1 MPRIS
6 GPPIDGPNRGVAV
19 DAGDCGSRHDGD
31 MPFPNPTLAIDV
43 HGLSMTYP
51 NGTQA
56 VRSIDLDV
64 RVGEVFALLGPNGA
78 GKTTTVEILEGFRRR
93 TDGTATVLGIDP
105 SAPTRAW
112 RDRVG
117 VVFQSS
123 GTSDE
128 VTVAELLTLQ
138 ASYHAN
144 ARPVDETIALVGLEE
159 KRTTRVDKLSGGQ
172 QRRLDV
178 ARGIIG
184 RPELLFLD
192 EPTTGFDPE
201 ARRQF
206 WDLIRGLRADG
217 TTIVLTT
224 HYMDEAEVL
233 ADRIAVIVD
242 GSIVATGTPAN
253 LGGRDDAQSIVRW
266 TENGMAREQPSDRPA
281 EVVANLVGRL
291 GTDITDLTITR
302 PTLESTYLDLVHRHG
317 AESIGARS

>member
-1 MPRIS
+1 MS
-6 GPPIDGPNRGVAV
+6 STHPP
-19 DAGDCGSRHDGD
+19 
-31 MPFPNPTLAIDV
+31 LAIDV
-43 HGLSMTYP
+43 RGLSMTYP
-51 NGTQA
+51 NGTKA

-93 TDGTATVLGIDP
+93 TDGSASVLGIDP
-105 SAPTRAW
+105 SSPTRVW

-128 VTVAELLTLQ
+128 VTVAELLALQ
-138 ASYHAN
+138 ASYHASP
-144 ARPVDETIALVGLEE
+144 RPVDETIALVGLEE
-159 KRTTRVDKLSGGQ
+159 KRNIRVDRLSGGQ

-184 RPELLFLD
+184 QPDLLFLD

-206 WDLIRGLRADG
+206 WDLIRSLRADG

-242 GSIVATGTPAN
+242 GNIVATGTPAN
-253 LGGRDDAQSIVRW
+253 LGGRDDARSIVRW
-266 TENGMAREQPSDRPA
+266 TENGVAHEQPSDRPA
-281 EVVANLVGRL
+281 EVVTTLVGRI
-291 GTDITDLTITR
+291 GTDIADLTISR
-302 PTLESTYLDLVHRHG
+302 PSLESTYLDLVHRHS
-317 AESIGARS
+317 AESGPRDVIAGRNRPGEQRSGAAQKTQSTGNRS